1 MTGKKRHNMTGL
13 ELPDHLFDSGEINVL
28 VQSLQVV
35 HRSLGLGAGSIRVIC
50 LSSEIVKILKS
61 LLAECTLHFF
71 ALQNLSRLPLK
82 NL

>member
-1 MTGKKRHNMTGL
+1 MTGL
-13 ELPDHLFDSGEINVL
+13 ELPDHLCDSGEINVL
-28 VQSLQVV
+28 VQSSQVV
-35 HRSLGLGAGSIRVIC
+35 RRSLERGAGSVRVIC

-71 ALQNLSRLPLK
+71 ALQNLSPCLPLK